1 VIAYYSSTI
10 FRLGGFSVINAL
22 LGSWGFGMGSCN
34 STIYLHLMFTTF
46 PVNFVF
52 ALPAVYTID
61 TFGRRKLLLTTF
73 PCMAAC
79 LLITGFAFYIDQGAH
94 PQARIG
100 TIAFGIYFF
109 CVFYS

>member
-1 VIAYYSSTI
+1 MGRSNLTIHRTYHIHVIA
-10 FRLGGFSVINAL
+10 FL
-22 LGSWGFGMGSCN
+22 
-34 STIYLHLMFTTF
+34 
-46 PVNFVF
+46 VNFVF

-73 PCMAAC
+73 PCMAVC
-79 LLITGFAFYIDQGAH
+79 LLITGFAFYIDPIAH
-94 PQARIG
+94 AQARIG